1 LTAPTFAHFRSALL
15 ALSDADAEERQK
27 MFNRQTA
34 PQGSLMMIDRHG
46 GEPLG
51 QSIAYARP
59 SGVVPPWTEEFP
71 QPQQM
76 PADKPKR

>member
-1 LTAPTFAHFRSALL
+1 
-15 ALSDADAEERQK
+15 